1 MGQSDTIT
9 RPVTYR
15 DSIALAETGTIVDWK
30 GDLPSE
36 VSPFRAHFEVQI
48 ETPRI
53 ETEIHALAILDREND
68 ALRVEPRWARNEI
81 CDQFV
86 GKFSTRGGVRLGGWL
101 VFDLT
106 SLPFFDGVYYELEL
120 SALNPLLPVEFP
132 ENIDKLWDEAEYFVS
147 LPDGE
152 DEITLTPEFPDLMPA
167 IELSGADIA
176 DLVVAYFTAG
186 TTKAA
191 DAALVAANTVLDEED
206 KKRGGAVRTLIETI
220 LANAG
225 FEINGGLG
233 CELKL
238 SDVGLDIERSTV
250 KGDKMIAHTRCDG
263 TLSAQFYL
271 IFSANFFAQVNPL
284 GVELWKNTA
293 EITNQQFDVGPQFEF
308 DSLDFIAAPNP
319 VEFPLNID
327 AQDFTQ
333 WDLPGGASARLGKG
347 TTFDMDYSPTG
358 DLIAIG
364 TSTGA
369 WLYDAESG
377 EEVALLRSGGKVSRV
392 TDVRFSQDGETLA
405 TTIEYASVILWDVAA
420 RTQKPRVGGIGSAV
434 NSFNHDGTLLA
445 TIEPLRREAVVWD
458 VATGTEKYRFPHN
471 AEST

>member
-1 MGQSDTIT
+1 MQNFKKFTLGFLIFHFLFMFQTAGQSDTIT
-9 RPVTYR
+9 RQVTYR

-30 GDLPSE
+30 GDLPSDA
-36 VSPFRAHFEVQI
+36 SPFRAHFEVQI

-68 ALRVEPRWARNEI
+68 TLRVEPRWARNEI

-132 ENIDKLWDEAEYFVS
+132 ENIDRLWDEAEYFAS
-147 LPDGE
+147 LPGGE

-271 IFSANFFAQVNPL
+271 TFSADFSAEANPL
-284 GVELWKNTA
+284 GVKLWEKKA
-293 EITNQQFDVGPQFEF
+293 KIADQQFDVGPQFEF

-319 VEFPLNID
+319 VEFPTKTAAD
-327 AQDFTQ
+327 DFTQ

-347 TTFDMDYSPTG
+347 ATYDMDYSPNG
-358 DLIAIG
+358 DLIAVG

-369 WLYDAESG
+369 WLYDAQSG
-377 EEVALLRSGGKVSRV
+377 EEVALLRWGGQRTNLVS
-392 TDVRFSQDGETLA
+392 DVRFSSDGKTLA
-405 TTIEYASVILWDVAA
+405 TTIDNVVTLWDVATKRRNRGLSLTAGSRVLITMA
-420 RTQKPRVGGIGSAV
+420 R
-434 NSFNHDGTLLA
+434 
-445 TIEPLRREAVVWD
+445 
-458 VATGTEKYRFPHN
+458 
-471 AEST
+471 